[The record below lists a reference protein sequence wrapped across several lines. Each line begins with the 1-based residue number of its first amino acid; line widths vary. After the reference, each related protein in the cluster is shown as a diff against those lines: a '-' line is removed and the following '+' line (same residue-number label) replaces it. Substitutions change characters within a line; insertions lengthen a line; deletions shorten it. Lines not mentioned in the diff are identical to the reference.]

1 MTPKT
6 YNRFKAMG
14 YTLTCK
20 ICEQRVENGEITP
33 EQAEIKPFDEV
44 ESKASGKGPKLYHA
58 ECYDNFHLEFADE
71 NLKYADDD
79 DEGDEEDE
87 EEG

>member
-14 YTLTCK
+14 YNLRCK
-20 ICEQRVENGEITP
+20 ICEQLAEEGKIPTEN
-33 EQAEIKPFDEV
+33 AEIKPFDEV

-58 ECYDNFHLEFADE
+58 ECYDRFHLEFDDE
-71 NLKYADDD
+71 NLKYTDDD
-79 DEGDEEDE
+79 DEEEDDDDEED
-87 EEG
+87 

>member
-14 YTLTCK
+14 YSLTCK
-20 ICEQRVENGEITP
+20 ICEQRVENGEIP
-33 EQAEIKPFDEV
+33 IEQAEIKPFDEV

-58 ECYDNFHLEFADE
+58 ECYDNFHLEFDDE
-71 NLKYADDD
+71 NLKYEDGDDD
-79 DEGDEEDE
+79 DDDNE